1 MVAPDLR
8 KRAAPKFNTPDH
20 TKNRDTAMN
29 PSNNPN
35 QPANKRWIIYLIA
48 AVVFIWGQWTIQL
61 ASKSAR
67 KNLSAAQAEQQRLES
82 IFTENEGLL
91 QQGKQQRDQLNDC
104 RSDLNTEIR
113 SFKRPAMLAA
123 LMQRLEFPENC
134 VYTSTLSGLSDYKR
148 TLVYSSQAGQ
158 QLVVRVWRQEKL
170 YDGSDS
176 ITAPPTHEFVIDVP
190 PGQAKVLE
198 VGLRDNYTD
207 QPSFDVKFDEEEL
220 LKIDLHGLQCNSSGS
235 HGSLPSG
242 LFSPGTVT
250 RNLGGGLD
258 HNKLPSLLKQGYW
271 LDQQKGYFNFFDTKT
286 KAKSS
291 VSAVVHWKT
300 NGPLTVDGDAL
311 YRLPQ
316 SFRDSVNLN
325 YDRQAGLYRIEP
337 KTKE

>member
-1 MVAPDLR
+1 MGPELR

-123 LMQRLEFPENC
+123 MMQRLEFPENC
-134 VYTSTLSGLSDYKR
+134 VYTSTLNLSDYKR

-158 QLVVRVWRQEKL
+158 QLVVQVWRQEKIC
-170 YDGSDS
+170 DDSDS
-176 ITAPPTHEFVIDVP
+176 IIAPPTHEIVIDVP
-190 PGQAKVLE
+190 PGQAKLLE
-198 VGLRDNYTD
+198 VGLRSRSTD
-207 QPSFDVKFDEEEL
+207 QQSFDVKFDEEEL
-220 LKIDLHGLQCNSSGS
+220 LKIDLHGLRCPSSGS
-235 HGSLPSG
+235 LGSQPHG
-242 LFSPGTVT
+242 LFSPGTIT
-250 RNLGGGLD
+250 HNLIGELHRD
-258 HNKLPSLLKQGYW
+258 KLPSQLKQGYW
-271 LDQQKGYFNFFDTKT
+271 LDQQNGYFNFFDTKT
-286 KAKSS
+286 KTDSS
-291 VSAVVHWKT
+291 LSAIVFWRT

-325 YDRQAGLYRIEP
+325 YDQQAGLYRIEP
-337 KTKE
+337 KIKE